1 MAKEVDGET
10 AVFDVT
16 DSAAFDAAVDAVVE
30 RHGRLDIVINNAGIA
45 PPFDQAKVDRALA
58 NGLLRMEG
66 RIDEMPPNA
75 VLSRLSDGDWDR
87 MIKVHL
93 YGTFHGCRAALRHME
108 PARRGWIVNVASIL
122 GLWPSAG
129 APDYSTAKAGIIALT
144 KSVAGE
150 VAHLGIRVNAICPG
164 YVDTP
169 LLSELT
175 PELRQGSRADRDR
188 AHGAA
193 RGTSRGRP
201 LPRRR
206 RGVLLQRRHLE
217 RVRGLSLM
225 ATIFTKII
233 DGDIPGTF
241 VWRDDQCVVFLSI
254 NPLGAVTPSWC
265 RSRRSTTGSRR
276 LPS

>member
-1 MAKEVDGET
+1 MGAAFARRLAADGAHIVVNDLDDGAAAAVAKEVDGET

-58 NGLLRMEG
+58 NGVLRMEG

-108 PARRGWIVNVASIL
+108 PARRGVIVNVASIL

-175 PELRQGSRADRDR
+175 PELRQGILMQIA
-188 AHGAA
+188 
-193 RGTSRGRP
+193 TGRMAQP
-201 LPRRR
+201 EELAE
-206 RGVLLQRRHLE
+206 V
-217 RVRGLSLM
+217 VRFLVGDEASYCN
-225 ATIFTKII
+225 
-233 DGDIPGTF
+233 GDI
-241 VWRDDQCVVFLSI
+241 WSAS
-254 NPLGAVTPSWC
+254 GAY
-265 RSRRSTTGSRR
+265 R
-276 LPS
+276 